1 MPDEMHR
8 HGGGTEMKKVIM
20 GNHALS
26 YGAMLSRSQ
35 VIAAYPITPQTQVV
49 ELLSEMCADG
59 TLNAKFIKVESEHSA
74 MAACI
79 GASIAGARTF
89 TATSSQGLALMHE
102 MLHWA
107 AGGRLPVVMGNIN
120 RSMAPGWSIW
130 TDQNDSLSERDTGWM
145 QYYCASN
152 QEVLDTVIQ
161 AFKVSEKLA
170 IPSMVVLDA
179 FALSHTYEVVD
190 IPVQAKVD
198 AYLPPFKPP
207 FRLTPDDPHAFGG
220 LTGPEHYFELRYKLQ
235 KDMEKAPA
243 LIEETGREYEKMF
256 GRYLGLVDAYRC
268 EDAEITLVTSG
279 TAGYTA
285 HVAVDEM
292 RKSGLKV
299 GNLRMKVFRPFPFDK
314 IRDILKKAKKVAV
327 VDRNISYGYH
337 GIFAQEVKAALLGH
351 ARVPV
356 FSFIA
361 GLGGRDITPASF
373 REVVDYTVARPEPDE
388 EIAWIG
394 VKK

>member
-1 MPDEMHR
+1 
-8 HGGGTEMKKVIM
+8 MKKVIM

-26 YGAMLSRSQ
+26 YGAMLARSQ

-49 ELLSEMCADG
+49 ELLSEMCADK
-59 TLNAKFIKVESEHSA
+59 TLDARFIKVESEHSA

-89 TATSSQGLALMHE
+89 TATSAQGLALMHE

-107 AGGRLPVVMGNIN
+107 SGGRLPVVMGDIN
-120 RSMAPGWSIW
+120 RSMGPGWSIW

-161 AFKVSEKLA
+161 AFKVSEQLA

-190 IPVQAKVD
+190 IPDQAKVD
-198 AYLPPFKPP
+198 KFLPPFKPQV
-207 FRLTPDDPHAFGG
+207 RLTPDDPHAFGG
-220 LTGPEHYFELRYKLQ
+220 LTSPEHYFELRYKLQ

-243 LIEETGREYEKMF
+243 LIEETGLEYEKLF
-256 GRYLGLVDAYRC
+256 GRYLGLVDDYQC
-268 EDAEITLVTSG
+268 QDAEIILVTSG

-285 HVAVDEM
+285 RGAVDDM
-292 RKSGLKV
+292 RKSGIRA
-299 GNLRMKVFRPFPFDK
+299 GNLRVKVFRPFPFEHV
-314 IRDILKKAKKVAV
+314 RHILKNAKKVAV
-327 VDRNISYGYH
+327 VDRNISYGHH
-337 GIFAQEVKAALLGH
+337 GMFFQEVKSALYGH
-351 ARVPV
+351 DNSLPV
-356 FSFIA
+356 FGFIA
-361 GLGGRDITPASF
+361 GLGGRDIMPSSF
-373 REVVDYTVARPEPDE
+373 REVVDIALAKDKPEE
-388 EIAWIG
+388 EIIWIG
-394 VKK
+394 VKR

>member
-1 MPDEMHR
+1 
-8 HGGGTEMKKVIM
+8 MKKVIM

-79 GASIAGARTF
+79 GASAAGARAF

-107 AGGRLPVVMGNIN
+107 SGGRLPVVLGNIN
-120 RSMAPGWSIW
+120 RAMAPGWTIW
-130 TDQNDSLSERDTGWM
+130 TDQNDSLSQRDTGWI
-145 QYYCASN
+145 QFYCASN
-152 QEVLDTVIQ
+152 QEVVDTVIQ
-161 AFKVSEKLA
+161 AFKVSEALA

-179 FALSHTYEVVD
+179 FALSHTYELVD
-190 IPVQAKVD
+190 IPDQAKVD
-198 AYLPPFKPP
+198 AYLPPFNPP
-207 FRLTPDDPHAFGG
+207 YRVTPDDPRAFGG
-220 LTGPEHYFELRYKLQ
+220 LTGPEHYMELRYKLQ
-235 KDMEKAPA
+235 KDMEKAPEM
-243 LIEETGREYEKMF
+243 IERTGREFEKQF
-256 GRYLGLVDAYRC
+256 GRYLGLVDDYLC
-268 EDAEITLVTSG
+268 NDAEIILVTSG

-292 RKSGLKV
+292 RGQGLKV
-299 GNLRMKVFRPFPFDK
+299 GNLRIKVFRPFPFE
-314 IRDILKKAKKVAV
+314 IVRRLTQSAKKIAV
-327 VDRNISYGYH
+327 VDRNISYGHH
-337 GIFAQEVKAALLGH
+337 GIFSQELKSALYG
-351 ARVPV
+351 RGDCKPV
-356 FSFIA
+356 FGFIA

-373 REVVDYTVARPEPDE
+373 REVVDFTISHDRPEE
-388 EIAWIG
+388 EIIWIG

>member
-1 MPDEMHR
+1 
-8 HGGGTEMKKVIM
+8 MKKVMM

-59 TLNAKFIKVESEHSA
+59 TLDAQFIKVESEHSA

-79 GASIAGARTF
+79 GSSVAGARSF

-107 AGGRLPVVMGNIN
+107 AGGRHPIVMGNVN

-161 AFKVSEKLA
+161 AFKVSEALM
-170 IPSMVVLDA
+170 IPAMVVLDA

-190 IPVQAKVD
+190 VPGQALVD
-198 AYLPPFKPP
+198 KYLPPFNPAI
-207 FRLTPDDPHAFGG
+207 RLTPKDPRAFGG
-220 LTGPEHYFELRYKLQ
+220 LTGSEHYMELRYKLQ

-243 LIEETGREYEKMF
+243 LIEETGLEYEKLF

-268 EDAEITLVTSG
+268 DDAEFVFVTSG
-279 TAGYTA
+279 TAGFTA
-285 HVAVDEM
+285 RVAVDEL
-292 RKSGLKV
+292 RATGVKA
-299 GNLRMKVFRPFPFDK
+299 GNLRIKVFRPFPVA
-314 IRDILKKAKKVAV
+314 RVREVLKKVKKAAV
-327 VDRNISYGYH
+327 VDRNCSYGAG
-337 GIFAQEVKAALLGH
+337 GIFYQEVKAAVYGQAGMPPLFGY
-351 ARVPV
+351 
-356 FSFIA
+356 IA
-361 GLGGRDITPASF
+361 GLGGRDITTDSF
-373 REVVDYTVARPEPDE
+373 KEVAADARAKDRADQD
-388 EIAWIG
+388 IVWIG